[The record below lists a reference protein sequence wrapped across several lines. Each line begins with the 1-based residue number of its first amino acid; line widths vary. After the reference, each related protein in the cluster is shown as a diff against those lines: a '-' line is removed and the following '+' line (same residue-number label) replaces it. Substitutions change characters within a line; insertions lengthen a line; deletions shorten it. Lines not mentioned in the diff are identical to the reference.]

1 VNNNSKTRK
10 NFEMVTARIAAR
22 KPKGKKKSGN
32 AFRVIPSQLNSA
44 KQVAQDPKGII
55 KSSYLI

>member
-1 VNNNSKTRK
+1 
-10 NFEMVTARIAAR
+10 MVTARIAAR

>member
-1 VNNNSKTRK
+1 
-10 NFEMVTARIAAR
+10 MVTARIAAR
-22 KPKGKKKSGN
+22 KRKGKESGN
-32 AFRVIPSQLNSA
+32 TFRVIPSQLNSA